1 MEDYLKAHLDT
12 VRTLTLSV
20 LDNTPEE
27 FADRIPE
34 GYRNSIRWNFGH
46 ILYIQERLAY
56 EVTGGKGHLPEEY
69 ARLFAAGTSPADWN
83 ETPPTLADI
92 KEQMLLQSERIKQS
106 HASGLDHPLP
116 QPFTNKLGIT
126 FDTVGGCLLFS
137 FFHEGLHL
145 DTIHH
150 YIRQL
155 KRAEKNTDRP
165 L

>member
-1 MEDYLKAHLDT
+1 MENYMEAHLDT
-12 VRTLTLSV
+12 VRKLTLTV
-20 LDNTPEE
+20 LDHTPEE

-46 ILYIQERLAY
+46 IVYVQERLAY
-56 EVTGGKGHLPEEY
+56 EVNGQQGHLPDIY

-83 ETPPTLADI
+83 ETPPTLAEI
-92 KEQMLLQSERIKQS
+92 KEQMLLQLDRIKQS
-106 HASGLDHPLP
+106 HQSGLENPLP
-116 QPFTNKLGIT
+116 QAFTNKVGIT

-145 DTIHH
+145 DTIRH

-165 L
+165 